1 MAENHNFE
9 HLPLL
14 MRRKGP
20 ARLSGG
26 SKPSPQ
32 TVANRQSAANHSVAL
47 QAASTGAVRRYKQH
61 LEEREALGRPILP
74 SGIPLLLQV
83 DPGLDLDKLRHFFN
97 FEIVSEEEEGFVIV
111 ASEDIDLTVFE
122 EAVRGFAVE
131 VHGTATVA
139 QVHRLGDQA
148 DDQNSRLRRVLSE
161 ELFQLWPEIKDDQT
175 YIVDV
180 GVACAGSTEIPKE
193 PSRGKRDTDASW
205 AKKQEEWSVTR
216 SAAYDI
222 WDRLKMDRE
231 NEIEDFS
238 RSYGAE
244 ILHIVEE
251 GADTTAAL
259 PDSFSVRLR
268 ISGLGLRDLVLTYAY
283 IFEVV
288 EPDDIDL
295 PQRKQEDDS
304 MPPPGIVP
312 AAPDKDAP
320 VVCVIDSG
328 IQEGHVLLHNAI
340 AGDESHC
347 FLPGVP
353 SDQVIDLV
361 APSGHGTRVA
371 GAVLF
376 GETVQTQTQHPFWIQ
391 NARVLD
397 QDANM
402 PLELYPPEAM
412 RAVVQR
418 YTDGPRKTRI
428 FNQSINARYGCR
440 LKRMSA
446 WAAEIDLLSEKYDI
460 LFIQSAGNLPMAG
473 PVTNPGIRDHLLA
486 GRDYPAYLLE
496 RSARISN
503 PAQSLQALTVGSV
516 GYGAL
521 QNETWK
527 TFAARNGAPSA
538 FSRTGPSLWNV
549 IKPEVAEYGGD
560 DVRSHE
566 GNETH
571 TGAQVAGVCPELVRS
586 TAFPPGPAFNRDESG
601 TSFAAPKVARIAAA
615 LNRILPDQPALLY
628 RALIVQSARWPDWA
642 EAKIRQVSQ
651 MANGEDDTLKES
663 LIAEV
668 SDLIR
673 SIGYGIPSE
682 ETATRNT
689 DFRVTAITDDP
700 MPIHAGECHVY
711 QVPVPEQLRAQG
723 QEFDVRIDVCLS
735 WVAQPRR
742 TRRHLRRYLST
753 WVDWKSSKLGEGMK
767 DFCARALKSPDETGE
782 GLVGSVLPWTLHKN
796 PDHGFIRNTKSS
808 SGTVQKDWATVK
820 SNTLPDHFCI
830 AVVGHEGW
838 SKDPD
843 STARYALAVTF
854 EVVGQ
859 ELAIYEPLKVA
870 IEALEAESGIELEAE
885 AEIEE

>member
-1 MAENHNFE
+1 MPENHNFE

-14 MRRKGP
+14 MRRQGP

-26 SKPSPQ
+26 SKSSPQ
-32 TVANRQSAANHSVAL
+32 TVANRQSAANHSAAL
-47 QAASTGAVRRYKQH
+47 QTAATDVVRNYKEH
-61 LEEREALGRPILP
+61 REEREALGRPVLP
-74 SGIPLLLQV
+74 SGIPLLLQI
-83 DPGLDLDKLRHFFN
+83 DPSLDLDKLRHFFN
-97 FEIVSEEEEGFVIV
+97 FEIVSEEDEGFVIV
-111 ASEDIDLTVFE
+111 ASEDIDLTIFE

-139 QVHRLGDQA
+139 SVHRLGDEP
-148 DDQNSRLRRVLSE
+148 DDQNSRLRRILSE
-161 ELFQLWPEIKDDQT
+161 ELFQLCPPIRDDQT

-180 GVACAGSTEIPKE
+180 GIACAGSVEIPKE
-193 PSRGKRDTDASW
+193 PTKGKRDTDASW
-205 AKKQEEWSVTR
+205 AKKQEEWSIAR
-216 SAAYDI
+216 STAYET

-231 NEIEDFS
+231 NDIENFS
-238 RSYGAE
+238 RAYGAE

-251 GADTTAAL
+251 GGDLTAAL
-259 PDSFSVRLR
+259 PDSFSVRIR

-295 PQRKQEDDS
+295 PQRMHEDDS
-304 MPPPGIVP
+304 TPPSENVP
-312 AAPDKDAP
+312 AAPDDDAP
-320 VVCVIDSG
+320 AVCVIDSG

-340 AGDESHC
+340 SSDESHC

-353 SDQVIDLV
+353 TDQIADLV

-376 GETVQTQTQHPFWIQ
+376 GEKVRPQTQHPFWIQ

-402 PLELYPPEAM
+402 PVELYPPEAM

-418 YTDGPRKTRI
+418 YADGPRKTRI

-440 LKRMSA
+440 LSRMSA

-473 PVTNPGIRDHLLA
+473 PVTSPGIRDHLLA
-486 GRDYPAYLLE
+486 GRDYPGYLLE

-516 GYGAL
+516 GYGDL
-521 QNETWK
+521 QNDTWR
-527 TFAARNGAPSA
+527 TFATKNGGPSA

-566 GNETH
+566 GNNTQ
-571 TGAQVAGVCPELVRS
+571 TGAQVAGACPELVRS
-586 TAFPPGPAFNRDESG
+586 TAFPPGPAYNKDESG
-601 TSFAAPKVARIAAA
+601 TSFAAPKIARIAAA
-615 LNRILPDQPALLY
+615 LNRILPDQSALLY
-628 RALIVQSARWPDWA
+628 RALIVQAARWPVWA
-642 EAKIRQVSQ
+642 EAKIRQIAQ
-651 MANGEDDTLKES
+651 LANGEDDPLKDS
-663 LIAEV
+663 LIVEV

-673 SIGYGIPSE
+673 SIGYGIPNE
-682 ETATRNT
+682 ERATSNT
-689 DFRVTAITDDP
+689 DFRVTAITDDS

-711 QVPVPEQLRAQG
+711 QVPIPEQLRAQG
-723 QEFDVRIDVCLS
+723 QEFDVRVDVCLS

-742 TRRHLRRYLST
+742 TRRNLRRYLST

-767 DFCARALKSPDETGE
+767 DFCARALKFPEEAAE
-782 GLVGSVLPWTLHKN
+782 GIVGSVLPWTLHKN
-796 PDHGFIRNTKSS
+796 PDHGFIREVKSS
-808 SGTVQKDWATVK
+808 SGTVQKDWAIVK
-820 SNTLPDHFCI
+820 SNMLPDHFCI

-838 SKDPD
+838 SRDPD

-870 IEALEAESGIELEAE
+870 IEALEAESGIDLEAE